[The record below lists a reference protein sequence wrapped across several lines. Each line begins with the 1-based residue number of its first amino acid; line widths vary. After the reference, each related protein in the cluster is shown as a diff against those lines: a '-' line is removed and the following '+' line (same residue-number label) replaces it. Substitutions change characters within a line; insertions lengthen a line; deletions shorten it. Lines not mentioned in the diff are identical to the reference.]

1 MTISPTDAVAPP
13 SLNQPRS
20 PWRIDPASAWMLGA
34 AASMAT
40 MGAMVHQL
48 GDRSDWLV
56 VALVRTLVMMVT
68 AAVLVR
74 ASRLPLVIWRPRSL
88 WVRSLAGS
96 FSLVCNFFAL
106 TRLPVADAVT
116 LSNVHPLWI
125 VLITAAS
132 LRRWPAWPEALGVV
146 SGLCGV
152 ILLQRPDLGNAQGL
166 AVLVALVSSVSTS
179 VAMLG
184 LHRLRGIDSRAVVAH
199 FAGVA
204 SAVAAIWLVVRWDRL
219 NPTAV
224 DPGTIAMLLGV
235 GAAGT
240 LGQILLTKAYS
251 AGAPS
256 KVAVVGLT
264 QVVFAMGYDVAIWG
278 RSLSPLTALGFVLV
292 LAPTTWL
299 SIRSSRKLAATAGP
313 ATRPV
318 EPVDPL

>member
-1 MTISPTDAVAPP
+1 MTNAVAPVVAR
-13 SLNQPRS
+13 PRT
-20 PWRIDPASAWMLGA
+20 PWRLDPASGWMLGSA
-34 AASMAT
+34 ALMAT
-40 MGAMVHQL
+40 MGALVHQL

-56 VALVRTLVMMVT
+56 VALIRTLVMMVT
-68 AAVLVR
+68 AAILVR
-74 ASRLPLVIWRPRSL
+74 TAGLPLAIWRPRSL

-132 LRRWPAWPEALGVV
+132 LRRWPAWSETLGVV

-152 ILLQRPDLGNAQGL
+152 LLIERPDIVNARGL
-166 AVLVALVSSVSTS
+166 AVTVALMSSVSTS

-204 SAVAAIWLVVRWDRL
+204 SAVATIWLILRWNHL
-219 NPTAV
+219 HPTAI
-224 DPGTIAMLLGV
+224 DPVTIAMLLGV

-240 LGQILLTKAYS
+240 LGQILLTKAYA

-256 KVAVVGLT
+256 QVAVVGLT
-264 QVVFAMGYDVAIWG
+264 QVVFAMGYDVAVWG

-299 SIRSSRKLAATAGP
+299 SIRSSRREGAAVEP
-313 ATRPV
+313 AIQPG